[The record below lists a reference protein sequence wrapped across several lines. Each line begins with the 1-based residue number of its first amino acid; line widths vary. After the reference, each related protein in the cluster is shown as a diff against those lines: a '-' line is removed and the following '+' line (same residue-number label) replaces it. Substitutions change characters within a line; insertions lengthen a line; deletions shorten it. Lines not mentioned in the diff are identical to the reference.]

1 MNHLYIVTHTDR
13 DGVGAAAAVIRILDR
28 VNGGYTTIYAEPYN
42 VHEKLESIADHAEK
56 GDLVVVTDLGPNRNS
71 FKQAVETVENMTRR
85 GVRVEWIDHHIW
97 SGEDLQALEAAGARV
112 WVDRNTCATGAVV
125 RHLPRS
131 HGTLADDYLL
141 ELERVVCSADLWRWD
156 HHLSTRL
163 FRILGGEYNGDEWR
177 DKVLDKLA
185 RGILW
190 DGELE
195 ERLQDY
201 VTRELQGFNRVQAT
215 VYTVA
220 SRGCRVSAATK
231 GRGPPANSLIG
242 AMLLARYQADI
253 AVIVRGNGGI
263 SLRSR
268 GVNVQPVATKLGGG
282 GHPYASGARIP
293 IPFHVRLASRIY
305 PKALSWYAARIVYKA
320 AVDVGVCGGSA

>member
-1 MNHLYIVTHTDR
+1 MNHLYIVTHTDL
-13 DGVGAAAAVIRILDR
+13 DGVGAAAAVVRILGR
-28 VNGGYTTIYAEPYN
+28 VDGGYTTIYAEPYN
-42 VHEKLESIADHAEK
+42 VHERLEAISGHAER
-56 GDLVVVTDLGPNRNS
+56 GDLVVVTDLGPNRDS
-71 FKQAVETVENMTRR
+71 FKHALKIVGDLTSR
-85 GVRVEWIDHHIW
+85 GVRVEWVDHHIW

-125 RHLPRS
+125 RHFPRS

-163 FRILGGEYNGDEWR
+163 FRILGSGDHNGDEWR

-190 DGELE
+190 DNELE

-201 VTRELQGFNRVQAT
+201 ITRELEGYNRIQAT
-215 VYTVA
+215 VYTV
-220 SRGCRVSAATK
+220 SRRECRVAAAAK
-231 GRGPPANSLIG
+231 GRGPPANSFIG

-253 AVIVRGNGGI
+253 AVIVRSNGGL

-268 GVNVQPVATKLGGG
+268 DVNVQPVASRLGGG
-282 GHPYASGARIP
+282 GHPRASGARIE
-293 IPFHVRLASRIY
+293 IPLYVRLASRIY
-305 PKALSWYAARIVYKA
+305 PRALSWYAARIVYKA
-320 AVDVGVCGGSA
+320 AMESGVCGG